1 MSAATVL
8 IAALLGTPRLCRW
21 APDVPSDAEPLFD
34 LERSAFGPSNKLSIS
49 IRVPVHGTL
58 RRALCAA
65 EGERG
70 LARQWTP
77 PARAPPAAPGAPE
90 TARPASLVLTFLAF
104 LWLIGC
110 VAVMYR
116 RDWEDRGARWSYHR
130 SWRELRDVRN
140 PRELTARLT
149 TVVEEAT
156 SPSV

>member
-1 MSAATVL
+1 MFA
-8 IAALLGTPRLCRW
+8 AALLGTPRLCRW

-34 LERSAFGPSNKLSIS
+34 LERSAFG
-49 IRVPVHGTL
+49 
-58 RRALCAA
+58 
-65 EGERG
+65 
-70 LARQWTP
+70 
-77 PARAPPAAPGAPE
+77 PGAPE

-130 SWRELRDVRN
+130 RWRELRDVRN